1 MDMRGMFKLIKMMI
15 SSILIV
21 ILMVAALGIYI
32 TFIERKLL
40 VVKEHEVILKDNGEN
55 QLKIVQFTDTQLGE
69 YYSLKDLERA
79 VKKINGE
86 NADIVVFT
94 GDLIDHAS
102 KYEDLYEVAPVLS
115 KIEAKFGK
123 YAVYGNHDIGG
134 GAERYYEDIMNEA
147 GFEVLENSST
157 TLQVNDETIKIMGGD
172 EAMIGWHDAQITTE
186 GIQEDDIN
194 LLLLHEPDLIDY
206 YMDYPI
212 DLALSGHSHGG
223 QVALPV
229 FGPIIKNHLAEK
241 YNKGLY
247 SIDNERKTKI
257 YVSSGLG
264 NTKLPF
270 RFGNIPVIESFNIVF

>member
-1 MDMRGMFKLIKMMI
+1 MRGMLKLIKMMI
-15 SSILIV
+15 SSVLIV
-21 ILMVAALGIYI
+21 ILMVAALGIYV

-40 VVKEHEVILKDNGEN
+40 VVKEHEVILKENGEN
-55 QLKIVQFTDTQLGE
+55 QLKIVQFTDIQLGE

-94 GDLIDHAS
+94 GDLIDHAAE
-102 KYEDLYEVAPVLS
+102 YEDLYNVATVLS

-134 GAERYYEDIMNEA
+134 GAEMYYEDIINEA

-172 EAMIGWHDAQITTE
+172 EAMMGWHDAQITTE

-194 LLLLHEPDLIDY
+194 LLLLHEPDLIDDY
-206 YMDYPI
+206 VNYPI

-247 SIDNERKTKI
+247 SIDNERQTKL

-270 RFGNIPVIESFNIVF
+270 RFGNVPVIESFNIVF

>member
-1 MDMRGMFKLIKMMI
+1 MRGMFKLIKMMI
-15 SSILIV
+15 SLILIL
-21 ILMVAALGIYI
+21 ILMVAALGIYV

-40 VVKEHEVILKDNGEN
+40 VVKDHEVILKDNGEN

-69 YYSLKDLERA
+69 YYNLKDLERA
-79 VKKINGE
+79 VKKINEE

-94 GDLIDHAS
+94 GDLIDHAA
-102 KYEDLYEVAPVLS
+102 KYQELYDVAPVLS
-115 KIEAKFGK
+115 KIEAKLGK

-157 TLQVNDETIKIMGGD
+157 TIQVNNETIRILGGD
-172 EAMIGWHDAQITTE
+172 EAMIGWHDARITTE
-186 GIQEDDIN
+186 GIDEEDIN
-194 LLLLHEPDLIDY
+194 LLLLHEPDLIDDY
-206 YMDYPI
+206 VRYPI

-229 FGPIIKNHLAEK
+229 VGPIVKNHLAEK

-247 SIDNERKTKI
+247 SIDNERKTKL

-270 RFGNIPVIESFNIVF
+270 RLGNIPVIESFNIVF

>member
-1 MDMRGMFKLIKMMI
+1 MRGMLKLIKMMI
-15 SSILIV
+15 SSVLIV
-21 ILMVAALGIYI
+21 ILMVAALGIYV

-40 VVKEHEVILKDNGEN
+40 VVKEHDVILKDNGEN

-94 GDLIDHAS
+94 GDLIDHAAE
-102 KYEDLYEVAPVLS
+102 YEDLYNVATVLS

-134 GAERYYEDIMNEA
+134 GAEMYYEDIMNEA

-172 EAMIGWHDAQITTE
+172 EAMMGWHDAQITTE

-194 LLLLHEPDLIDY
+194 LLLLHEPDLIDDY
-206 YMDYPI
+206 VNYPI

-247 SIDNERKTKI
+247 SIDNERQTKL

-264 NTKLPF
+264 NAKLPF
-270 RFGNIPVIESFNIVF
+270 RFGNVPVIESFNIVF